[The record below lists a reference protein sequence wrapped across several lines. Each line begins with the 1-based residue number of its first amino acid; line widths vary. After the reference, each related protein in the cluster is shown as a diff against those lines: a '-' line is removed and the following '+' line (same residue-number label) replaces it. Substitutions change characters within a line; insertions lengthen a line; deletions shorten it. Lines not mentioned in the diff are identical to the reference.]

1 MEAYKELIAKE
12 DVSLDALKA
21 AGSTFAEQMS
31 DKAVRIMV
39 AAEGAIVVL
48 LAACDKFAAAQ
59 QEPQLAEAI
68 RVMNS
73 CLQGQPDLLGRVQT
87 SCLDVASGET
97 ASPTPEIM
105 KIMAHLKAYPD
116 SAPIQAGVP
125 PSPSLPLFL
134 FFSILVSSPPP
145 NTCLFSDNE

>member
-1 MEAYKELIAKE
+1 MLITQD

-21 AGSTFAEQMS
+21 AGSAFADHMA

-48 LAACDKFAAAQ
+48 LAACDKFAGAQ

-68 RVMNS
+68 RVMNA

-97 ASPTPEIM
+97 ATPTPEIM
-105 KIMAHLKAYPD
+105 KVIAHLKSYPD
-116 SAPIQAGVP
+116 SAPIQAG
-125 PSPSLPLFL
+125 
-134 FFSILVSSPPP
+134 ILKTVRFGSFMHES
-145 NTCLFSDNE
+145 TY